1 MTTKTT
7 AYSPPGMAT
16 RDASFPPPPV
26 KYTWLRGKRLTIL
39 PDPPKDPER
48 MEQMPTIG
56 IAFYIIKDF
65 HAGQGDVLVGSEGYL
80 CQSARSYPDRYV
92 PDLIF
97 ARVDEPDTVV
107 KIQNG
112 YVIDEVGKP
121 PDLVLEVASP
131 STGRADY
138 TTKRDGYARLGVVE
152 YWRFDPSG
160 GEYHDRPLA
169 GDLLVDGAYEPI
181 ETHYEPSGSIWGRSA
196 ALGLDLYWEEGNL
209 RFYDYERGE
218 FLPEY
223 REIKGQR
230 DAEIAGRRLAESRA
244 EDAETRVEDAI
255 EERDTERVRRR
266 FAETRAEDAIEER
279 DTERVRRQFA
289 ETRVEAEAMVRAE
302 AEAELERLRERLRR
316 IEERNPNTQ

>member
-1 MTTKTT
+1 MTTRTT
-7 AYSPPGMAT
+7 IHLPPGMAT

-181 ETHYEPSGSIWGRSA
+181 ETHYEPDGSIWGRSA
-196 ALGLDLYWEEGNL
+196 ALGLDLYWQEGNL
-209 RFYDYERGE
+209 RFYDYGRGV

-223 REIKGQR
+223 RELRGQR
-230 DAEIAGRRLAESRA
+230 DAERARRRLAEARAESEAEARAEAESRA
-244 EDAETRVEDAI
+244 ES
-255 EERDTERVRRR
+255 
-266 FAETRAEDAIEER
+266 
-279 DTERVRRQFA
+279 
-289 ETRVEAEAMVRAE
+289 EAGARAE
-302 AEAELERLRERLRR
+302 AEAELERLRERMRGLD
-316 IEERNPNTQ
+316 EQNPDGQ

>member
-1 MTTKTT
+1 MTTRTKLH
-7 AYSPPGMAT
+7 PPAMVT

-26 KYTWLRGKRLTIL
+26 KYTWLRGRRLTIL

-48 MEQMPTIG
+48 MEQMPTIAM
-56 IAFYIIKDF
+56 AFYMIKDF

-80 CQSARSYPDRYV
+80 CQSARSYSDQYV

-107 KIQNG
+107 NIQNG

-121 PDLVLEVASP
+121 PDFVLEVASP

-169 GDLLVDGAYEPI
+169 GDLLVDGAYQPI
-181 ETHYEPSGSIWGRSA
+181 ELHYEPDGSIWGRSA
-196 ALGLDLYWEEGNL
+196 ALALDLYWQTGDL
-209 RFYDYERGE
+209 RFYDYGRGV

-223 REIKGQR
+223 REVKGQR
-230 DAEIAGRRLAESRA
+230 DAERAGRRF
-244 EDAETRVEDAI
+244 AETRAEDAI

-266 FAETRAEDAIEER
+266 FAETRAEDAETRAE
-279 DTERVRRQFA
+279 DA
-289 ETRVEAEAMVRAE
+289 ETRAEAEAMARAE
-302 AEAELERLRERLRR
+302 AEAESERLRERLRR
-316 IEERNPNTQ
+316 MEEQNPNTQ

>member
-1 MTTKTT
+1 MTTRTT
-7 AYSPPGMAT
+7 IHLPPGMAT

-26 KYTWLRGKRLTIL
+26 KYTWLNGKRLTIL

-48 MEQMPTIG
+48 MQQMPTIG

-121 PDLVLEVASP
+121 PDFVLEVASP

-181 ETHYEPSGSIWGRSA
+181 ETHYEPDGSIWGRSA
-196 ALGLDLYWEEGNL
+196 ALALDLYWEEGSL
-209 RFYDYERGE
+209 RFYDYGRGV

-223 REIKGQR
+223 REVRGQR
-230 DAEIAGRRLAESRA
+230 DAEMARRRLAEARAESEAEARAEAESRA
-244 EDAETRVEDAI
+244 ES
-255 EERDTERVRRR
+255 
-266 FAETRAEDAIEER
+266 
-279 DTERVRRQFA
+279 
-289 ETRVEAEAMVRAE
+289 EAGARAE
-302 AEAELERLRERLRR
+302 AEAELERLRERMRR
-316 IEERNPNTQ
+316 LDEQNPDGE

>member
-1 MTTKTT
+1 MTTRTT
-7 AYSPPGMAT
+7 IHLPPGMAT

-26 KYTWLRGKRLTIL
+26 KYTWLNGKRLTIL

-48 MEQMPTIG
+48 MQQMPTIG

-107 KIQNG
+107 NIQNG

-121 PDLVLEVASP
+121 PDFVLEVASP

-181 ETHYEPSGSIWGRSA
+181 ETHYEPDGSIWGRSA
-196 ALGLDLYWEEGNL
+196 ALALDLYWQEGSL
-209 RFYDYERGE
+209 RFYDYGSGV

-223 REIKGQR
+223 REVRGQR
-230 DAEIAGRRLAESRA
+230 DAERAG
-244 EDAETRVEDAI
+244 
-255 EERDTERVRRR
+255 RR

-289 ETRVEAEAMVRAE
+289 ETRAEDAETRAEAEAMARAE
-302 AEAELERLRERLRR
+302 AEAESERLRERLRR
-316 IEERNPNTQ
+316 MEEQNPNTQ